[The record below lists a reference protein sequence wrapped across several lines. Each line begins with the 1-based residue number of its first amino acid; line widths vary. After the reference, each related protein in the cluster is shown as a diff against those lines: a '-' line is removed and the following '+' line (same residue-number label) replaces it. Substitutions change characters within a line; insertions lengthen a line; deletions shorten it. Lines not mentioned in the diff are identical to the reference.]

1 MDAIMEFF
9 GQTWVMVALGLLLVA
24 LIGLMIFLRMRP
36 KEE

>member
-1 MDAIMEFF
+1 MDAIMDFF
-9 GQTWVMVALGLLLVA
+9 SQTWVMVALGLLLVA